1 MIQNRVMTMKEINKS
16 LLLAVVVVGRTNVVT
31 GLFFCFFHGHYQE
44 ITDPDLRVRV
54 GSMRNF
60 LRESFRFDTF
70 DYRHSIFEV
79 KHPGNFLNVSSSCTS
94 SHGKKERKKEKNK
107 KKYRIKEYESYA
119 SIK

>member
-1 MIQNRVMTMKEINKS
+1 MKEINKS

-79 KHPGNFLNVSSSCTS
+79 KHPGNFFKRVFFVYEFTR
-94 SHGKKERKKEKNK
+94 KERKKEREK
-107 KKYRIKEYESYA
+107 
-119 SIK
+119 